1 MAPYAF
7 SWTNVAAGS
16 YSITARAYDNLNAVT
31 TSAAVAITVQTAVA
45 SAGTLYFIHPDHLDT
60 SRQVSDATG
69 KVVWQWEEQEPF
81 GQIAPLEDPD
91 ADAKAFVLNL
101 RFAGQY
107 FDAESRLHYNVQR
120 DYDPA
125 TGRYVQADPIGL
137 GGGISLYGY
146 VGGNPLG
153 FVDPLGLARC
163 RLSAADMRAMGNPDS
178 SLKNPHRHHIV
189 MENAPRNW
197 KQAARQDVFDAQ
209 KILSDNGIGL
219 NNDRRN
225 FSWASNEGHSYDY
238 ASKVV
243 SRLRAG
249 QAANGQQGVV
259 DALSAM
265 KEILASGSKL

>member
-1 MAPYAF
+1 M
-7 SWTNVAAGS
+7 
-16 YSITARAYDNLNAVT
+16 T

-60 SRQVSDATG
+60 PRQVSDATG

-81 GQIAPLEDPD
+81 GLIAPLEDPD

-107 FDAESRLHYNVQR
+107 FDAESRLHYNVRR

-137 GGGISLYGY
+137 EGGISLYGY

-153 FVDPLGLARC
+153 FVDPLGLERC
-163 RLSAADMRAMGNPDS
+163 RLSAADKRAMGAPDS

-189 MENAPRNW
+189 MENAPSNW
-197 KQAARQDVFDAQ
+197 KFSAQQDVLEAQ
-209 KILSDNGIGL
+209 NILERNGIGL
-219 NNDRRN
+219 NNDLRN
-225 FSWASNEGHSYDY
+225 FSWASNEGHSYEY
-238 ASKVV
+238 ANKVV
-243 SRLRAG
+243 NLLRQGEAAEGQVGVEKSLDFIRSVLQAGGRL
-249 QAANGQQGVV
+249 
-259 DALSAM
+259 
-265 KEILASGSKL
+265 